1 MLIEELYMNLGQCIK
16 KVREAKGLA
25 LKEVA
30 AAAKMDTA
38 NYWRIENGK
47 TDPTF
52 SLVVR
57 IAKALNIEPYELL
70 RADSL
75 FKEANSLDKSLQEK
89 LLLTRAIGQKRKRIK
104 NPKTLRCGITK
115 PAAQL
120 NPDQRTLILF
130 FSFLMQIQ
138 NSEGEEQNY

>member
-16 KVREAKGLA
+16 KVRQAKGLS
-25 LKEVA
+25 LKETA

-89 LLLTRAIGQKRKRIK
+89 LLLIEQLDKKE
-104 NPKTLRCGITK
+104 KTAFYSVLDAFVGKKKLHDALRGVMEK
-115 PAAQL
+115 VE
-120 NPDQRTLILF
+120 
-130 FSFLMQIQ
+130 S
-138 NSEGEEQNY
+138 